1 MAPPTAVGE
10 VNQQVFPNLA
20 PQNIELL
27 KFETLPFQVSNKST
41 VTSYFMIHVTLYVS
55 LLSFPT
61 PQEVPEEPSTRSSLN
76 RSVQQRIYR
85 FFPPPNVQIG
95 QPGNTHGEVG
105 GKVDLNLKL

>member
-1 MAPPTAVGE
+1 MAPPTTVGGRT
-10 VNQQVFPNLA
+10 QQEFSNSA
-20 PQNIELL
+20 PQNIELV
-27 KFETLPFQVSNKST
+27 KFETLPFQVSNKKTIILFYVSC
-41 VTSYFMIHVTLYVS
+41 TLYAS

-61 PQEVPEEPSTRSSLN
+61 PQVVPEDPSTRSGLN
-76 RSVQQRIYR
+76 RSVQQRVFR